1 MTGVVS
7 FFPALSDLS
16 GYEKGRAGGWPHLFR
31 DSTDAVE
38 IRKKKLEVSSYYDV
52 ANLAQKIKVPGF
64 YSYGY
69 NDNTCP
75 PTTVTAALNVIT
87 APKTIV
93 VTPVSAHWR
102 FEETNRKSIEWM
114 KKRIN

>member
-1 MTGVVS
+1 MPVS
-7 FFPALSDLS
+7 IDIACRTLA
-16 GYEKGRAGGWPHLFR
+16 Y
-31 DSTDAVE
+31 
-38 IRKKKLEVSSYYDV
+38 YYDV

>member
-1 MTGVVS
+1 MPVS
-7 FFPALSDLS
+7 IDIACRTL
-16 GYEKGRAGGWPHLFR
+16 A
-31 DSTDAVE
+31 
-38 IRKKKLEVSSYYDV
+38 YYDV
-52 ANLAQKIKVPGF
+52 ANFAKQLKVPVFF
-64 YSYGY
+64 YLGY
-69 NDNTCP
+69 NDMVCP
-75 PTTVTAALNVIT
+75 PTSTFSVIT

>member
-1 MTGVVS
+1 MPVS
-7 FFPALSDLS
+7 IDIACRTL
-16 GYEKGRAGGWPHLFR
+16 A
-31 DSTDAVE
+31 
-38 IRKKKLEVSSYYDV
+38 YYDV
-52 ANLAQKIKVPGF
+52 ANLAQKIKVLGF

-93 VTPVSAHWR
+93 SAHWR

>member
-1 MTGVVS
+1 MPVS
-7 FFPALSDLS
+7 IDIACRTL
-16 GYEKGRAGGWPHLFR
+16 A
-31 DSTDAVE
+31 
-38 IRKKKLEVSSYYDV
+38 YYDV
-52 ANLAQKIKVPGF
+52 ANLAQK
-64 YSYGY
+64 
-69 NDNTCP
+69 
-75 PTTVTAALNVIT
+75 IT

>member
-1 MTGVVS
+1 MPVS
-7 FFPALSDLS
+7 IDIACRTL
-16 GYEKGRAGGWPHLFR
+16 A
-31 DSTDAVE
+31 
-38 IRKKKLEVSSYYDV
+38 YYDV

-102 FEETNRKSIEWM
+102 FEETNHPPAGAPPHFQDAFWPETAR
-114 KKRIN
+114 

>member
-1 MTGVVS
+1 MPVS
-7 FFPALSDLS
+7 IDIACRTL
-16 GYEKGRAGGWPHLFR
+16 A
-31 DSTDAVE
+31 
-38 IRKKKLEVSSYYDV
+38 YYDV
-52 ANLAQKIKVPGF
+52 ANFAQKIKVPGF

-75 PTTVTAALNVIT
+75 PTTVTAALNLLTV
-87 APKTIV
+87 PKTIV

>member
-1 MTGVVS
+1 MPVS
-7 FFPALSDLS
+7 IDIACRTL
-16 GYEKGRAGGWPHLFR
+16 A
-31 DSTDAVE
+31 
-38 IRKKKLEVSSYYDV
+38 YYDV
-52 ANLAQKIKVPGF
+52 ANLAQKIKVLGF

-93 VTPVSAHWR
+93 VTPVSAHWG

>member
-1 MTGVVS
+1 MDVPEGGRDFCLLPDEKMLVS
-7 FFPALSDLS
+7 IDIACRTL
-16 GYEKGRAGGWPHLFR
+16 A
-31 DSTDAVE
+31 
-38 IRKKKLEVSSYYDV
+38 YYDV
-52 ANLAQKIKVPGF
+52 ANLAQKIKVLGF

>member
-1 MTGVVS
+1 MDVPEGGRDFCLLPNEKMPVS
-7 FFPALSDLS
+7 IDIACRTL
-16 GYEKGRAGGWPHLFR
+16 
-31 DSTDAVE
+31 T
-38 IRKKKLEVSSYYDV
+38 YYDV
-52 ANLAQKIKVPGF
+52 ANFAQKIKVPGF

>member
-1 MTGVVS
+1 MPVS
-7 FFPALSDLS
+7 IDIACRTL
-16 GYEKGRAGGWPHLFR
+16 A
-31 DSTDAVE
+31 
-38 IRKKKLEVSSYYDV
+38 YYDV
-52 ANLAQKIKVPGF
+52 ANFAKQLKVPVFFYLAQKIKVPGF

>member
-1 MTGVVS
+1 MTG
-7 FFPALSDLS
+7 FLH
-16 GYEKGRAGGWPHLFR
+16 GRARGWPRLL
-31 DSTDAVE
+31 SASG
-38 IRKKKLEVSSYYDV
+38 RKKCQYLLTLPVGHWLIMMWLIWLKRF
-52 ANLAQKIKVPGF
+52 KVLGF